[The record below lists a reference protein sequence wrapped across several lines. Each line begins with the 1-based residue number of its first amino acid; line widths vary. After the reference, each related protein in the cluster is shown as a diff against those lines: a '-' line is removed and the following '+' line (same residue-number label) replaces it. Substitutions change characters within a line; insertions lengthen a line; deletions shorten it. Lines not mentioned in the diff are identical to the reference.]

1 MKQNFWFSINLVN
14 VNLDWMKVYGIQSK
28 NGITINVGV
37 SVKN

>member
-14 VNLDWMKVYGIQSK
+14 VNLDWMNVHGIQSK
-28 NGITINVGV
+28 YGITINVGV